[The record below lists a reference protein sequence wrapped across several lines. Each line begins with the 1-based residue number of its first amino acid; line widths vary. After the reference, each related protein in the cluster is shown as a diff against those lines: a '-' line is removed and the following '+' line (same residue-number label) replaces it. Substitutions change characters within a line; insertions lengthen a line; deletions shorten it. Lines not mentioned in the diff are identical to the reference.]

1 MHIEIKS
8 CFISHELT
16 MTFLRL
22 QHLASAFWETIY
34 IIINS
39 ELDNEVEE
47 EVFLVYLPS
56 FFIDLST
63 PKISLIILLTVHHS
77 ILMMSIWRIWYWID
91 E

>member
-1 MHIEIKS
+1 
-8 CFISHELT
+8 

-22 QHLASAFWETIY
+22 QHLASAFWENIY

-47 EVFLVYLPS
+47 EVFLVYLLS
-56 FFIDLST
+56 FFIDPST
-63 PKISLIILLTVHHS
+63 SKISLIILLTVHYS

>member
-1 MHIEIKS
+1 
-8 CFISHELT
+8 

-47 EVFLVYLPS
+47 EVFLVYLLSFSIDPS
-56 FFIDLST
+56 TS
-63 PKISLIILLTVHHS
+63 KISLIIQFGEFGIGSMNNPLIDILLYTHHVFA
-77 ILMMSIWRIWYWID
+77 
-91 E
+91 

>member
-8 CFISHELT
+8 CFISHEHT

-22 QHLASAFWETIY
+22 QHLASAFWENIY

-47 EVFLVYLPS
+47 EVFLVYLLSFSIDPS
-56 FFIDLST
+56 TDRKS
-63 PKISLIILLTVHHS
+63 VV
-77 ILMMSIWRIWYWID
+77 
-91 E
+91 